1 MVDYQYKGPVLFV
14 DDEMHI
20 RLSAKQTLELAG
32 FDVTCLENAEDALKQ
47 LEQGW
52 PGIVISDI
60 KMPGM
65 DGLAFMEKAHDI
77 DNDVPII
84 LITGHGDVTMAVQ
97 AMRDGAYDFIEK
109 PFPSELLTDVAS
121 RAMEKLSL
129 VRENRELRE
138 KLKNQTGI
146 ASSLLGKSQPI
157 EHLRSLIRNIAPTD
171 TDVLITGE
179 TGTGKEMVAR
189 CLHESSP
196 RHNGHFVA
204 VNCGAMPDNIFESE
218 LFGYEPG
225 AFPGNPNRR
234 IGKIEYSS
242 GGTLFLDE
250 IETLPLTL
258 QVKLLRV
265 LQERSI
271 ERLGSNQV
279 IPLNL
284 RIVAASKIDLM
295 EAVSNGS
302 FREDLYYRLSVVLIP
317 TPPLRTWKED
327 IPLLFQHFAGEAAE
341 RFNRDVPEILP
352 VQSQS
357 LASHNWP
364 GNVRELKNA
373 AERFIL
379 SAGQNPLNIQSSVP
393 VGQKQT
399 GQQSLPQK
407 VEAFEKGLIMQALEE
422 THGSIKDAMEI
433 LDIPRKTLSDKMK
446 KYEIDR
452 TSFVKS

>member
-1 MVDYQYKGPVLFV
+1 MVDYQYKGPVLFI
-14 DDEMHI
+14 DDELHI

-32 FDVTCLENAEDALKQ
+32 FDVVCLENAEDAIKQ
-47 LEQGW
+47 IEQGW

-60 KMPGM
+60 KMPSM
-65 DGLAFMEKAHDI
+65 DGLSFMEAAHEI
-77 DNDVPII
+77 DKDVPIV

-129 VRENRELRE
+129 VRENKELRE
-138 KLKNQTGI
+138 KLQNQTGV
-146 ASSLLGKSQPI
+146 ASNILGKSQPI
-157 EHLRSLIRNIAPTD
+157 EHLRNLIGNIASTD
-171 TDVLITGE
+171 TDVLIMGE
-179 TGTGKEMVAR
+179 TGTGKEMVAQ
-189 CLHESSP
+189 CLHENSS
-196 RHNGHFVA
+196 RHNGQFVA
-204 VNCGAMPDNIFESE
+204 VNCGAMPDSIFESE

-225 AFPGNPNRR
+225 AFPGTSTRR

-284 RIVAASKIDLM
+284 HIVAATKVDLLD
-295 EAVSNGS
+295 EVQKGN
-302 FREDLYYRLSVVLIP
+302 FREDLYYRLSVVVIP
-317 TPPLRTWKED
+317 TPPLRNWKED
-327 IPLLFQHFAGEAAE
+327 IPILFQHFAGEAAN
-341 RFNRDVPEILP
+341 RFGRDIPDILP
-352 VQSQS
+352 AQSQS
-357 LASHNWP
+357 LMVHNWP

-373 AERFIL
+373 AERFVL
-379 SAGQNPLNIQSSVP
+379 SDGQNPLNSPQSMQADNSD
-393 VGQKQT
+393 Q
-399 GQQSLPQK
+399 QQSLPEK
-407 VEAFEKGLIMQALEE
+407 IEVYEKGLIMQALEE
-422 THGSIKDAMEI
+422 TGGSIKDAMEI
-433 LDIPRKTLSDKMK
+433 LSIPRKTLSDKMK
-446 KYEIDR
+446 KYGIERID
-452 TSFVKS
+452 FVKGS

>member
-1 MVDYQYKGPVLFV
+1 MVDYQYQGPVLFV

-32 FDVTCLENAEDALKQ
+32 FDVVCLENAEDALKQ

-60 KMPGM
+60 KMPNM
-65 DGLAFMEKAHDI
+65 DGLTFMEKAHEVDK
-77 DNDVPII
+77 DVPIV

-109 PFPSELLTDVAS
+109 PFPSELLIDVAS

-129 VRENRELRE
+129 VKENRELRE
-138 KLKNQTGI
+138 KLKNQSGF
-146 ASSLLGKSQPI
+146 SSILGKSQPI
-157 EHLRSLIRNIAPTD
+157 DHLRNLIGNIAPTD

-189 CLHESSP
+189 CLHENSA

-234 IGKIEYSS
+234 VGKIEYSA

-284 RIVAASKIDLM
+284 RIVAASKVDLL
-295 EAVSNGS
+295 EEVSKGN
-302 FREDLYYRLSVVLIP
+302 FREDLYYRLSVVLVP
-317 TPPLRTWKED
+317 TPPLRNWKED
-327 IPLLFQHFAGEAAE
+327 IPMLFQHFAGEAAE
-341 RFNRDVPEILP
+341 RFSRDLPGILP
-352 VQSQS
+352 AQSQT
-357 LASHNWP
+357 LATHDWP

-373 AERFIL
+373 AERFVL
-379 SAGQNPLNIQSSVP
+379 SGGQNPLHAPGAPATDTTGTNH
-393 VGQKQT
+393 QT
-399 GQQSLPQK
+399 LPHK
-407 VEAFEKGLIMQALEE
+407 VETFEKGLIMKALEE
-422 THGSIKDAMEI
+422 SSGSIKDAMDI
-433 LDIPRKTLSDKMK
+433 LGIPRKTLSDKMK
-446 KYEIDR
+446 KYQLDR
-452 TSFVKS
+452 TKFIKQS

>member
-1 MVDYQYKGPVLFV
+1 MVDYQYKGPVLFI

-20 RLSAKQTLELAG
+20 RLSAKQTLELDG
-32 FDVTCLENAEDALKQ
+32 FDVVCLENAEDALKQ
-47 LEQGW
+47 IEQGW
-52 PGIVISDI
+52 PGIVITDI

-65 DGLAFMEKAHDI
+65 DGLSFMAAAHKI
-77 DNDVPII
+77 DKGLPII

-129 VRENRELRE
+129 LKENRELRE
-138 KLKNQTGI
+138 KLKNQGDMASGI
-146 ASSLLGKSQPI
+146 LGKSKPVD
-157 EHLRSLIRNIAPTD
+157 HLRNLISNIANTN
-171 TDVLITGE
+171 TDVLIAGE

-189 CLHESSP
+189 CLHENSAH
-196 RHNGHFVA
+196 HNGHFVA
-204 VNCGAMPDNIFESE
+204 VNCGAMPENLFESE

-225 AFPGNPNRR
+225 AFPGNNTRR

-250 IETLPLTL
+250 IETLPLAM

-279 IPLNL
+279 LPLKL
-284 RIVAASKIDLM
+284 RIIASTKADLLN
-295 EAVSNGS
+295 EVDKGN
-302 FREDLYYRLSVVLIP
+302 FREDLYYRLSVVMIP

-327 IPLLFQHFAGEAAE
+327 IPALFQHFAMEASE
-341 RFNRDVPEILP
+341 KFGRPMPEIRS
-352 VQSQS
+352 VQTES
-357 LASHNWP
+357 LMSHNWP
-364 GNVRELKNA
+364 GNVRELKNS

-379 SAGQNPLNIQSSVP
+379 SDGQNPLQSDMTQAQP
-393 VGQKQT
+393 FDDTAQN
-399 GQQSLPQK
+399 LPEK
-407 VEAFEKGLIMQALEE
+407 VEAFEKGLIMQALEQ
-422 THGSIKDAMEI
+422 TSGSIKDALEI
-433 LDIPRKTLSDKMK
+433 LGIPRKTLSDKMK
-446 KYEIDR
+446 KYGLDR
-452 TSFVKS
+452 GDFIAKA